1 MRSNGVQ
8 AEIIDLLQGRIP
20 KSVFVRYYYLLTKDY
35 NQDVMSPLL
44 YKLQEV
50 VTK

>member
-1 MRSNGVQ
+1 MECKQ
-8 AEIIDLLQGRIP
+8 KLLICYKEGIP
-20 KSVFVRYYYLLTKDY
+20 KSVFVRHYYLLTKDY
-35 NQDVMSPLL
+35 NQDVISPLL